1 MFKVFKSSLSNS
13 IPTTTSLQPKP
24 TSARPTV
31 NLSSAYRKKKSQIL
45 DFFLRPNKAN
55 VSYLEDKDI
64 EMFSWPNM

>member
-45 DFFLRPNKAN
+45 DFFPKTQQGECLIFRGQGHRDVFMA
-55 VSYLEDKDI
+55 
-64 EMFSWPNM
+64 